1 MRWSDILLVSQW
13 SKKKI
18 LAHWHQRKTP
28 SCKESKPPLRHI
40 SWQNSYTSPKNN
52 RRKKTSACFEKKFQL
67 TLHVVKLS
75 IKRVVHLTNL
85 SRKDTKFH
93 WGETKYHKLSHLL
106 QYFFCRCK
114 ALVSQTVGL
123 HKIKWS
129 LYYAVV
135 SQSNWPEWA
144 ITQHYSSL
152 LGTELRWID
161 RSMSPHQLFSL
172 KVIWFR
178 SVRIKL
184 AAFQAPQGLFS
195 RYTMVAFSNPKLR
208 CFPL

>member
-1 MRWSDILLVSQW
+1 MIFCLSVSDP
-13 SKKKI
+13 KKKFWLIDIREKRLLARNPNLLCVTYCGKIHI
-18 LAHWHQRKTP
+18 LVQRIT
-28 SCKESKPPLRHI
+28 E
-40 SWQNSYTSPKNN
+40 
-52 RRKKTSACFEKKFQL
+52 KKTSACF
-67 TLHVVKLS
+67 VKLS

-178 SVRIKL
+178 SARIKL